1 MKFIS
6 HAKALLFPITWD
18 EPFGMAVIE
27 ALACGTPV
35 IAMNR
40 GAMPEIIEHGVNGFL
55 ADTEEEFAEYMERV
69 DEIDPAVC
77 RASVE
82 RKFSASAMADAY
94 IARYKE
100 VIELKKN
107 DKREL

>member
-1 MKFIS
+1 
-6 HAKALLFPITWD
+6 
-18 EPFGMAVIE
+18 MAVIE

-55 ADTEEEFAEYMERV
+55 ADTEAEFAEYMERI
-69 DEIDPAVC
+69 DEIDPEAC

-82 RKFSASAMADAY
+82 RKFSASAMADKY
-94 IARYKE
+94 LERYQE
-100 VIELKKN
+100 VIRRKKAQE
-107 DKREL
+107 KRQAKKA

>member
-6 HAKALLFPITWD
+6 EAKALLFPVTWE

-55 ADTEEEFAEYMERV
+55 ANDEKEFAEYMERV
-69 DEIDPAVC
+69 DEIDPKEC
-77 RASVE
+77 RRTVE
-82 RKFSASAMADAY
+82 ERFSAVAMAEAY
-94 IARYKE
+94 VERYKE
-100 VIELKKN
+100 AIALSQKSKK
-107 DKREL
+107 